1 MRENFKGT
9 SREALREEH
18 VKMSNTSMHSGQ
30 DPDEYLYVM
39 DSYRD
44 RLNACDPP
52 EGPTYR
58 HYETIM
64 IQALPPEYKAVR
76 QVPLERGNVCLTDIR
91 RMMAAIYADILACSR
106 SDAFRGI
113 AGRGAPMR
121 SIICDHNDI
130 RCHICDR
137 VGHFKSLCP
146 SASST
151 NSRMMDSSRS
161 SVKDTKTAHADSI
174 NETTEAGKVCVVLI
188 K

>member
-1 MRENFKGT
+1 
-9 SREALREEH
+9 
-18 VKMSNTSMHSGQ
+18 MHSGQ

-146 SASST
+146 L
-151 NSRMMDSSRS
+151 RF
-161 SVKDTKTAHADSI
+161 KHQ
-174 NETTEAGKVCVVLI
+174 
-188 K
+188 